1 MWRPS
6 GNALK
11 RNIRFLK
18 NSIMGIVA
26 RQSIKGTIATYIGV
40 AVGIVTTFF
49 IQTKALQ
56 AEQIG
61 LIDILLQCSLLFGGL
76 AQLGTNS
83 SAMRY
88 YPFFKDVEHRD
99 HGFFGWTLLVPL
111 VGFTL
116 FLLAFFCF
124 KGAIVDFFTKDEA
137 AGVELFT
144 KYVNFVI
151 PLAFF
156 MLYLSVFETNS
167 NLLLRIV
174 LPKFVREVGLRVGTL
189 AIYLLYYYKVIDFD
203 GVIVSFCVLYG
214 LATLVNVVYLL
225 SLKRVSFKI
234 EWDYIKPQLKR
245 DFLFYTLF
253 MLTAALAGNA
263 IPMLSKFFVAGKTGF
278 HLAGVFTIA
287 TNIAALVEM
296 PYRSLG
302 AISRPH
308 ISDAMAKQD
317 VKQAD
322 ALCKSVALHQFIA
335 GTFVFFLIWIN
346 IDFIFDLLP
355 NGDIYRL
362 GKWAVLMLSLSRLMY
377 STLSVTSTALGYS
390 KYYYYSL
397 IFIVLLSVMSIAL
410 NTWFVPKWDINGGA
424 LAQMLSY
431 LIYFILLIAFIKWKV
446 GVMPLS
452 KKLLPVAVVIL
463 ALFGLNWL
471 WASALTPLFVKLFA
485 KPIFG
490 LAIDALLK
498 TLIFLTLGM
507 TAIYK
512 LKVSQSVNDLIDKG
526 LKMVR
531 RK

>member
-1 MWRPS
+1 
-6 GNALK
+6 
-11 RNIRFLK
+11 
-18 NSIMGIVA
+18 MGIVA

-56 AEQIG
+56 PEQIG
-61 LIDILLQCSLLFGGL
+61 LIDVLLQCSLLFGGL

-88 YPFFKDVEHRD
+88 YPFFKDEEHRD
-99 HGFFGWTLLVPL
+99 HGFFGWTLLVPFI
-111 VGFTL
+111 GFML
-116 FLLAFFCF
+116 FLLAFFLF
-124 KGAIVDFFTKDEA
+124 KGSIVHFFTKDAEVGA
-137 AGVELFT
+137 NLFA

-156 MLYLSVFETNS
+156 MLYISVFETNS

-174 LPKFVREVGLRVGTL
+174 LPKFIREVGLRVATL
-189 AIYLLYYYKVIDFD
+189 AVYLLYFYKVIDFD
-203 GVIVSFCVLYG
+203 GVIIGFCVFYG
-214 LATLVNVVYLL
+214 LATLINIAYLL

-234 EWDYIKPQLKR
+234 EWEYIKPELKR

-253 MLTAALAGNA
+253 MITAALAGNM

-308 ISDAMAKQD
+308 ISDAMAKQN
-317 VKQAD
+317 VKLAN
-322 ALCKSVALHQFIA
+322 ALCKTVALHQFIA

-355 NGDIYRL
+355 NGGIYRL
-362 GKWAVLMLSLSRLMY
+362 GKWAVLILSLSRLVY
-377 STLSVTSTALGYS
+377 STLGVTTTVLSYS
-390 KYYYYSL
+390 KHYYYSL
-397 IFIVLLSVMSIAL
+397 FFTIMLAAMSIFL
-410 NTWFVPKWDINGGA
+410 NTWLVPKWDINGGA
-424 LAQMLSY
+424 LANLISY
-431 LIYFILLIAFIKWKV
+431 LVYFILLIAFIKWKI

-452 KKLLPVAVVIL
+452 KKLIPVAAVIL
-463 ALFGLNWL
+463 GMFVLNWL
-471 WASALTPLFVKLFA
+471 WTKALTPLFVKPFE

-490 LAIDALLK
+490 LAIDAVLK
-498 TLIFLTLGM
+498 TVMFLVLGLV
-507 TAIYK
+507 AICK
-512 LKVSQSVNDLIDKG
+512 LKVSSSVNDLLDKG
-526 LKMVR
+526 LKMIR
-531 RK
+531 RAK

>member
-1 MWRPS
+1 
-6 GNALK
+6 
-11 RNIRFLK
+11 
-18 NSIMGIVA
+18 MGIVA

-56 AEQIG
+56 PEQIG
-61 LIDILLQCSLLFGGL
+61 LIDILLQCSILFGGL

-88 YPFFKDVEHRD
+88 YPFFKDEEHRD

-111 VGFTL
+111 IGFTL
-116 FLLAFFCF
+116 FLLAFFLF
-124 KGAIVDFFTKDEA
+124 KDSIVDFFTREGEA
-137 AGVELFT
+137 GAELFP

-189 AIYLLYYYKVIDFD
+189 AIYLFYYYKVIDFD

-214 LATLVNVVYLL
+214 LATLINIVYLL

-234 EWDYIKPQLKR
+234 EWDYIKPQLRR

-253 MLTAALAGNA
+253 MITAALAGNV
-263 IPMLSKFFVAGKTGF
+263 IPMLSKFFVAGEAGF
-278 HLAGVFTIA
+278 RLAGVFAIA

-317 VKQAD
+317 VNRAD
-322 ALCKSVALHQFIA
+322 ALCKTVALHQFIA

-346 IDFIFDLLP
+346 IDFLFDLLP

-362 GKWAVLMLSLSRLMY
+362 GKWAVLILSLSRLVY
-377 STLSVTSTALGYS
+377 STFGVTTTVLSYS

-397 IFIVLLSVMSIAL
+397 IFTILLAGMSIGL
-410 NTWFVPKWDINGGA
+410 NAWWVPKWDINGGA
-424 LAQMLSY
+424 LANVVSY
-431 LIYFILLIAFIKWKV
+431 LVYFILLVTFIRWKI
-446 GVMPLS
+446 GVQPVS
-452 KKLLPVAVVIL
+452 RKLLPVIVVIL
-463 ALFGLNWL
+463 SLFLLDRL
-471 WASALTPLFVKLFA
+471 WTSALTPLLVKPFE
-485 KPIFG
+485 KSVFG
-490 LAIDALLK
+490 LAIDAILK
-498 TLIFLTLGM
+498 SVIFLALGL
-507 TAIYK
+507 TGIYK
-512 LKVSQSVNDLIDKG
+512 QKVSSSINDLIDKVLDKIRG
-526 LKMVR
+526 K
-531 RK
+531 

>member
-1 MWRPS
+1 
-6 GNALK
+6 
-11 RNIRFLK
+11 
-18 NSIMGIVA
+18 MGIVA

-56 AEQIG
+56 PEQIG

-76 AQLGTNS
+76 AQLGITS

-88 YPFFKDVEHRD
+88 YPFFKDEENRD
-99 HGFFGWTLLVPL
+99 HGFFGWTLLVPF
-111 VGFTL
+111 VGFVF
-116 FLLAFFCF
+116 FLLAFSLF
-124 KGAIVDFFTKDEA
+124 KGSIVHFFTKDSEVGA
-137 AGVELFT
+137 DLFA

-156 MLYLSVFETNS
+156 MLYISVFETNS

-174 LPKFVREVGLRVGTL
+174 LPKFIREVGLRVGTL
-189 AIYLLYYYKVIDFD
+189 IIYLLYYYKVIDFD

-214 LATLVNVVYLL
+214 LATLINIVYLL

-234 EWDYIKPQLKR
+234 EWDYIKPELKR

-253 MLTAALAGNA
+253 MITAALAGNV
-263 IPMLSKFFVAGKTGF
+263 IPMLSKFFVAGEAGF
-278 HLAGVFTIA
+278 RLAGVFTIA

-308 ISDAMAKQD
+308 ISEAMAKQD
-317 VKQAD
+317 VEQAD
-322 ALCKSVALHQFIA
+322 ALSKGVALHQFIA

-362 GKWAVLMLSLSRLMY
+362 GKWAVLILSLSRLVY
-377 STLSVTSTALGYS
+377 STLGVTNTVLSYS
-390 KYYYYSL
+390 KHYYYSL
-397 IFIVLLSVMSIAL
+397 IFTILLAAMSIGL
-410 NTWFVPKWDINGGA
+410 NTWLVPKWDINGGA
-424 LAQMLSY
+424 LANLVSY
-431 LIYFILLIAFIKWKV
+431 LIYFILLIAFIRWKI

-452 KKLLPVAVVIL
+452 KKLLPVVAVIL
-463 ALFGLNWL
+463 GLFVLNWL
-471 WASALTPLFVKLFA
+471 WTKALTPLFVKPFE
-485 KPIFG
+485 KPILG
-490 LAIDALLK
+490 LAIDAALK
-498 TLIFLTLGM
+498 TVIFLAVGL

-512 LKVSQSVNDLIDKG
+512 MKVSQSVNDLIDKG
-526 LKMVR
+526 LKIVSW
-531 RK
+531 K

>member
-6 GNALK
+6 GNAPK

-26 RQSIKGTIATYIGV
+26 RQSIKGTVATYIGV
-40 AVGIVTTFF
+40 GVGIVTTFF

-88 YPFFKDVEHRD
+88 YPFFKDEEHRD

-124 KGAIVDFFTKDEA
+124 KGAIVDFFTKDA
-137 AGVELFT
+137 TVGADLFA

-410 NTWFVPKWDINGGA
+410 NTCLVPKWDINGGA

-452 KKLLPVAVVIL
+452 KKLLPVAVVIF
-463 ALFGLNWL
+463 ALFALNWL
-471 WASALTPLFVKLFA
+471 WTSTLTPLFVQLFT
-485 KPIFG
+485 KPLFG

-498 TLIFLTLGM
+498 TSIFLVLGM

-526 LKMVR
+526 LKMIR

>member
-1 MWRPS
+1 
-6 GNALK
+6 
-11 RNIRFLK
+11 
-18 NSIMGIVA
+18 MGIVA
-26 RQSIKGTIATYIGV
+26 RQSIKGTVATYIGV
-40 AVGIVTTFF
+40 VVGIVTTFF

-56 AEQIG
+56 PEQIG

-76 AQLGTNS
+76 AQLGTSS

-88 YPFFKDVEHRD
+88 YPFFKDKEHRD

-111 VGFTL
+111 IGFSI
-116 FLLAFFCF
+116 FLLAFFTF
-124 KGAIVDFFTKDEA
+124 KGAIVNFFTKNAEVGAD
-137 AGVELFT
+137 LFG
-144 KYVNFVI
+144 KYVYFVI

-156 MLYLSVFETNS
+156 MLYLAVFETNS

-174 LPKFVREVGLRVGTL
+174 LPKFIREVGLRVGTL
-189 AIYLLYYYKVIDFD
+189 AIYLLYFYKVIGFD
-203 GVIVSFCVLYG
+203 GVIIAFCVLYG
-214 LATLVNVVYLL
+214 LATFINIVYLL

-234 EWDYIKPQLKR
+234 ERNYIKPDLKR

-253 MLTAALAGNA
+253 MITAALAGNV

-322 ALCKSVALHQFIA
+322 ELCKGVALHQFIA

-346 IDFIFDLLP
+346 IDCIFSLLP
-355 NGDIYRL
+355 NGDIYRV
-362 GKWAVLMLSLSRLMY
+362 GKWAVLMLSLSRLVY
-377 STLSVTSTALGYS
+377 STLSVASTALSYS

-397 IFIVLLSVMSIAL
+397 FFTILLAAMSIAL
-410 NTWFVPKWDINGGA
+410 NTWLVPKWDINGGA
-424 LAQMLSY
+424 LASLASYAVYFVLLLS
-431 LIYFILLIAFIKWKV
+431 FIWWKV

-452 KKLLPVAVVIL
+452 KKLLPVAAVIL
-463 ALFGLNWL
+463 LLFGLDWL
-471 WASALTPLFVKLFA
+471 WTLALTPLFDRWFDGSIVGSMLNAALKSSVFL
-485 KPIFG
+485 G
-490 LAIDALLK
+490 LG
-498 TLIFLTLGM
+498 LTIL
-507 TAIYK
+507 YR
-512 LKVSQSVNDLIDKG
+512 LKVSQSVNDVIDHV
-526 LKMVR
+526 LF
-531 RK
+531 RKN

>member
-1 MWRPS
+1 
-6 GNALK
+6 
-11 RNIRFLK
+11 
-18 NSIMGIVA
+18 MGIVA

-56 AEQIG
+56 PEQIG

-88 YPFFKDVEHRD
+88 YPFFKDEEHRD

-111 VGFTL
+111 IGFTF
-116 FLLAFFCF
+116 FLLAFFVF
-124 KGAIVDFFTKDEA
+124 KGSIVRFFTKDAEVGA
-137 AGVELFT
+137 DLFA

-156 MLYLSVFETNS
+156 MLYISVFETNS

-174 LPKFVREVGLRVGTL
+174 LPKFIREVGLRVATL
-189 AIYLLYYYKVIDFD
+189 VVYLLYYYKVIDFD
-203 GVIVSFCVLYG
+203 GVIIGFCVFYG
-214 LATLVNVVYLL
+214 LATLTNVVYLL

-234 EWDYIKPQLKR
+234 EWDYIKPELKR

-253 MLTAALAGNA
+253 MITAALAGNV

-322 ALCKSVALHQFIA
+322 FLCKNVALHQFIA

-362 GKWAVLMLSLSRLMY
+362 GKWAVLILSLSRLVY
-377 STLSVTSTALGYS
+377 STLGVTTTVLSYS

-397 IFIVLLSVMSIAL
+397 IFTILLAAMSVGL
-410 NTWFVPKWDINGGA
+410 NAWWVPKWDINGGA
-424 LAQMLSY
+424 LANVVSY
-431 LIYFILLIAFIKWKV
+431 LIYFILLVAFIRWKIR
-446 GVMPLS
+446 VMPLS
-452 KKLLPVAVVIL
+452 KKLLPVAAIVL
-463 ALFGLNWL
+463 ALFALNWL
-471 WASALTPLFVKLFA
+471 WTSTLMPLLVKPFA
-485 KPIFG
+485 KPVIG
-490 LAIDALLK
+490 LAINAVLK
-498 TLIFLTLGM
+498 TAIFLALGM

-512 LKVSQSVNDLIDKG
+512 LQVSQSVNDLIDKG
-526 LKMVR
+526 LK
-531 RK
+531 KLSFGK

>member
-6 GNALK
+6 VNVPK
-11 RNIRFLK
+11 SNTRFLK
-18 NSIMGIVA
+18 NDTMGIVA

-56 AEQIG
+56 PEQIG

-88 YPFFKDVEHRD
+88 YPFFKDEEHRD
-99 HGFFGWTLLVPL
+99 HGFFGWTLLVPF

-116 FLLAFFCF
+116 FLLAFLLF
-124 KGAIVDFFTKDEA
+124 KGSIVSFFTKDSEV
-137 AGVELFT
+137 GVDLFA
-144 KYVNFVI
+144 KYVNFVV

-156 MLYLSVFETNS
+156 MLYISVFETNS

-189 AIYLLYYYKVIDFD
+189 AIYLLYFFKVSGFD
-203 GVIVSFCVLYG
+203 GVIVSFCVMYG
-214 LATLVNVVYLL
+214 LATFINVVYLL

-234 EWDYIKPQLKR
+234 EWDYIKLELKH

-253 MLTAALAGNA
+253 MITAALAGNM
-263 IPMLSKFFVAGKTGF
+263 IPMLSKFFVAAKTSF

-308 ISDAMAKQD
+308 ISEAMAKQD
-317 VKQAD
+317 MKQAN

-335 GTFVFFLIWIN
+335 GTFVFFLIWTN

-362 GKWAVLMLSLSRLMY
+362 GKWAVLILSLSRLVY
-377 STLSVTSTALGYS
+377 STFAVTTTVLSYS

-397 IFIVLLSVMSIAL
+397 IFTILLAIMSLGL
-410 NTWFVPKWDINGGA
+410 NAWLVPQYDINGGA
-424 LAQMLSY
+424 LANVVSY
-431 LIYFILLIAFIKWKV
+431 LIYFILLLAFIKWKI
-446 GVMPLS
+446 GVNPLS
-452 KKLLPVAVVIL
+452 LKLVPVALVVL

-471 WASALTPLFVKLFA
+471 WTFALTPWFEGWFA

-490 LAIDALLK
+490 LGIDAALK
-498 TLIFLTLGM
+498 SVVFLVLGM
-507 TAIYK
+507 TTVYK
-512 LKVSQSVNDLIDKG
+512 LKVSQSVNDLVDKG
-526 LKMVR
+526 LGLIHLK
-531 RK
+531 

>member
-1 MWRPS
+1 
-6 GNALK
+6 
-11 RNIRFLK
+11 
-18 NSIMGIVA
+18 MGIVA

-56 AEQIG
+56 PEQIG

-88 YPFFKDVEHRD
+88 YPFFKDEEHRD

-111 VGFTL
+111 IGFAF
-116 FLLAFFCF
+116 FLLAFFLF
-124 KGAIVDFFTKDEA
+124 KGAIVDFFTKDAEVGA
-137 AGVELFT
+137 EMFA
-144 KYVNFVI
+144 KYVIFVV

-156 MLYLSVFETNS
+156 MLYISVFETNS

-174 LPKFVREVGLRVGTL
+174 LPKFIREVGLRVGTL
-189 AIYLLYYYKVIDFD
+189 AIYLLYFYKVIDFD
-203 GVIVSFCVLYG
+203 GVIVAFCVLYG
-214 LATLVNVVYLL
+214 LATLINIVYLF

-234 EWDYIKPQLKR
+234 EWEYIKPQLRR

-253 MLTAALAGNA
+253 MITAALAGNV

-278 HLAGVFTIA
+278 HLAGVYTIA
-287 TNIAALVEM
+287 FNIAALVEM

-308 ISDAMAKQD
+308 ISEAMAKQD
-317 VKQAD
+317 VAQAD
-322 ALCKSVALHQFIA
+322 ALCKTVALHQFIA

-355 NGDIYRL
+355 NGDIYRA
-362 GKWAVLMLSLSRLMY
+362 GKWAVLILSLSRLVY
-377 STLSVTSTALGYS
+377 STLGVTTTVLSYS

-397 IFIVLLSVMSIAL
+397 IFTILLAVMSISL
-410 NTWFVPKWDINGGA
+410 NVWLVPKYDINGGA
-424 LAQMLSY
+424 LANVVSY
-431 LIYFILLIAFIKWKV
+431 FIYFVLLVVFIKWKI
-446 GVMPLS
+446 GVAPLS
-452 KKLLPVAVVIL
+452 KKLLPVAAVIL
-463 ALFGLNWL
+463 VLFALNWL
-471 WASALTPLFVKLFA
+471 WSSVLTPL
-485 KPIFG
+485 
-490 LAIDALLK
+490 LLK
-498 TLIFLTLGM
+498 PFAQPIIGLVVDAALKTSLFLALGM

-512 LKVSQSVNDLIDKG
+512 LKVSLSVNDLIDKG
-526 LKMVR
+526 LRAIRLKR
-531 RK
+531 

>member
-1 MWRPS
+1 
-6 GNALK
+6 
-11 RNIRFLK
+11 
-18 NSIMGIVA
+18 MGIVA

-56 AEQIG
+56 PEQIG

-88 YPFFKDVEHRD
+88 YPFFKDEEHRD
-99 HGFFGWTLLVPL
+99 HGFFGWTVLVPFI
-111 VGFTL
+111 GFAF
-116 FLLAFFCF
+116 FLLAFFAF
-124 KGAIVDFFTKDEA
+124 KGSIVHFFTKDSEV
-137 AGVELFT
+137 GTDLFA

-156 MLYLSVFETNS
+156 MLYISVFETNS

-174 LPKFVREVGLRVGTL
+174 LPKFIREVGLRVGTL

-214 LATLVNVVYLL
+214 LATLINIVYLL

-234 EWDYIKPQLKR
+234 EWDYIKPELKR

-253 MLTAALAGNA
+253 MITAALAGNV
-263 IPMLSKFFVAGKTGF
+263 IPMLSKFFVAGEAGF
-278 HLAGVFTIA
+278 RLAGVFTIA
-287 TNIAALVEM
+287 TNIAAVVEM

-308 ISDAMAKQD
+308 ISEAMAKQN
-317 VKQAD
+317 VKQANV
-322 ALCKSVALHQFIA
+322 LCKTVALHQFIA

-362 GKWAVLMLSLSRLMY
+362 GKWAVLLLSLSRLLF
-377 STLSVTSTALGYS
+377 STLSVASTALGYS

-397 IFIVLLSVMSIAL
+397 IFTILLAATSIML
-410 NTWFVPKWDINGGA
+410 NQWLVPKWDINGGA
-424 LAQMLSY
+424 LANVVS
-431 LIYFILLIAFIKWKV
+431 YFIYYTLLLAFIRWKI
-446 GVMPLS
+446 GVNPISVKMF
-452 KKLLPVAVVIL
+452 PVATIVL
-463 ALFGLNWL
+463 AMFGLNWL
-471 WASALTPLFVKLFA
+471 WNLVLTPRFA
-485 KPIFG
+485 SLLANPIFG
-490 LAIDALLK
+490 LGIDAVLK
-498 TLIFLTLGM
+498 SVVFLVLGFG
-507 TAIYK
+507 ALYK
-512 LKVSQSVNDLIDKG
+512 LKVSSSVNDLIDKG

-531 RK
+531 WK

>member
-1 MWRPS
+1 
-6 GNALK
+6 
-11 RNIRFLK
+11 
-18 NSIMGIVA
+18 MGIVA

-56 AEQIG
+56 PEQIG
-61 LIDILLQCSLLFGGL
+61 LIDILLQCSLLFAGL

-88 YPFFKDVEHRD
+88 YPFFKDEDNRD
-99 HGFFGWTLLVPL
+99 HGFFGWTLIVPL
-111 VGFTL
+111 VGFSL
-116 FLLAFFCF
+116 FLVAFSLF
-124 KGAIVDFFTKDEA
+124 KGSIIDFFTKD
-137 AGVELFT
+137 AGAGAELFP

-214 LATLVNVVYLL
+214 LATLVNIVYLL

-234 EWDYIKPQLKR
+234 EWKYIKPQLRR

-253 MLTAALAGNA
+253 MLTAALAGNV
-263 IPMLSKFFVAGKTGF
+263 IPMLSKFFVAGQAGF
-278 HLAGVFTIA
+278 RLAGVFTIA

-322 ALCKSVALHQFIA
+322 ALCKGVALHQFMA

-362 GKWAVLMLSLSRLMY
+362 GKWAVLILSLSRLVY
-377 STLSVTSTALGYS
+377 STLGVVTTALSYS

-397 IFIVLLSVMSIAL
+397 LFTILLAGMSIGL
-410 NTWFVPKWDINGGA
+410 NAWWVPMWDINGGA
-424 LAQMLSY
+424 LANLVSY
-431 LIYFILLIAFIKWKV
+431 FIYFMLLLVFIRWKI

-452 KKLLPVAVVIL
+452 KQLLPVAVVIL
-463 ALFGLNWL
+463 VLFALNWL
-471 WASALTPLFVKLFA
+471 WTSTLTPLIMKPFD

-490 LAIDALLK
+490 LVIDAVLK
-498 TLIFLTLGM
+498 TAIFLILGM

-526 LKMVR
+526 LNMIR

>member
-1 MWRPS
+1 
-6 GNALK
+6 
-11 RNIRFLK
+11 
-18 NSIMGIVA
+18 MGIVA

-56 AEQIG
+56 PDQIG

-88 YPFFKDVEHRD
+88 YPFFKDEAHRD

-111 VGFTL
+111 IGFSIFLML
-116 FLLAFFCF
+116 FFLF
-124 KGAIVDFFTKDEA
+124 KDSIVDFFTKDSGVGSEA
-137 AGVELFT
+137 FAR
-144 KYVNFVI
+144 YVYFVI

-156 MLYLSVFETNS
+156 MLYISVFETNS

-174 LPKFVREVGLRVGTL
+174 LPKFIREVGLRVGTL
-189 AIYLLYYYKVIDFD
+189 VIYLMYYYKVIDFD
-203 GVIVSFCVLYG
+203 GVIIAFCVLYG
-214 LATLVNVVYLL
+214 LATLINVVYLL

-234 EWDYIKPQLKR
+234 ERGFVSAQLKR
-245 DFLFYTLF
+245 DFVFYTLF
-253 MLTAALAGNA
+253 MITAALAGNM

-308 ISDAMAKQD
+308 ISEAMAKQD
-317 VKQAD
+317 VAQAD
-322 ALCKSVALHQFIA
+322 SLCKNVALHQFIA
-335 GTFVFFLIWIN
+335 GSFVFLLIWVN

-355 NGDIYRL
+355 NGDVYRL
-362 GKWAVLMLSLSRLMY
+362 GKWAVLILSLGRLVY
-377 STLSVTSTALGYS
+377 STLGVTTTVLSYS

-397 IFIVLLSVMSIAL
+397 IFTILLAAMSIGL
-410 NTWFVPKWDINGGA
+410 NTWLVPKWDINGGA
-424 LAQMLSY
+424 MANVVSY
-431 LIYFILLIAFIKWKV
+431 VVYFILLIGFIKWKV
-446 GVMPLS
+446 GVQPFSGKMVSVFL
-452 KKLLPVAVVIL
+452 VIL
-463 ALFGLNWL
+463 VLFGLNWC
-471 WASALTPLFVKLFA
+471 WTTFLTPWFA
-485 KPIFG
+485 GWFAEPIFG
-490 LAIDALLK
+490 LLIDAVLKSLL
-498 TLIFLTLGM
+498 LVALGL

-512 LKVSQSVNDLIDKG
+512 LKVSQSVNDLIDRALRTIGIK
-526 LKMVR
+526 L
-531 RK
+531 

>member
-1 MWRPS
+1 
-6 GNALK
+6 
-11 RNIRFLK
+11 
-18 NSIMGIVA
+18 MGIVA

-88 YPFFKDVEHRD
+88 YPFFKDEEHRD

-116 FLLAFFCF
+116 FLLAFLCF
-124 KGAIVDFFTKDEA
+124 KGAIVDFFTKDA
-137 AGVELFT
+137 AVGGELFT

-156 MLYLSVFETNS
+156 MLYISVFETNS

-203 GVIVSFCVLYG
+203 GVIIAFCVLYG
-214 LATLVNVVYLL
+214 LATLINIVYLL

-234 EWDYIKPQLKR
+234 EWGYIKPQLKR

-322 ALCKSVALHQFIA
+322 VLCKSVALHQFIA
-335 GTFVFFLIWIN
+335 GTFVFFLVWIN

-362 GKWAVLMLSLSRLMY
+362 GKWAVLILSLSRLVY
-377 STLSVTSTALGYS
+377 STLGVITTALSYS

-397 IFIVLLSVMSIAL
+397 IFTVLLAAMSIGL
-410 NTWFVPKWDINGGA
+410 NEWWVPKWDINGGA
-424 LAQMLSY
+424 LANLVSY
-431 LIYFILLIAFIKWKV
+431 FIYFVLLLVFIKWKI

-471 WASALTPLFVKLFA
+471 WSSALTPLLETLFE

-490 LAIDALLK
+490 LTIDALLK
-498 TLIFLTLGM
+498 TAIFLVLGLI
-507 TAIYK
+507 AIYK

-526 LKMVR
+526 LEMVR

>member
-1 MWRPS
+1 
-6 GNALK
+6 
-11 RNIRFLK
+11 
-18 NSIMGIVA
+18 MGIVA

-322 ALCKSVALHQFIA
+322 ALCKGVALHQFIA
-335 GTFVFFLIWIN
+335 GSFVFFLIWIN

-410 NTWFVPKWDINGGA
+410 NTWLVPKWDINGGA

-452 KKLLPVAVVIL
+452 KKLLPAAVVIF
-463 ALFGLNWL
+463 ALFALNWL
-471 WASALTPLFVKLFA
+471 WTSTLTPLFVQLFT
-485 KPIFG
+485 KPLFG

-498 TLIFLTLGM
+498 TSIFLVLGM

-512 LKVSQSVNDLIDKG
+512 LKVSQSVIHDTEFLDGLAMFGQNLHGIDG
-526 LKMVR
+526 SGEVM
-531 RK
+531 

>member
-1 MWRPS
+1 
-6 GNALK
+6 
-11 RNIRFLK
+11 
-18 NSIMGIVA
+18 MGIVA

-56 AEQIG
+56 PEQIG

-88 YPFFKDVEHRD
+88 YPFFKDEEHRD

-111 VGFTL
+111 VGFIV
-116 FLLAFFCF
+116 FLLAFFLF
-124 KGAIVDFFTKDEA
+124 KGSIVDFFTKD
-137 AGVELFT
+137 AGTGSELFP

-151 PLAFF
+151 PLALF
-156 MLYLSVFETNS
+156 MLYISVFETNS

-174 LPKFVREVGLRVGTL
+174 LPKFIREVGLRVGTL
-189 AIYLLYYYKVIDFD
+189 AIYLLFFYKIIDFD
-203 GVIVSFCVLYG
+203 GVIVSFCILYG
-214 LATLVNVVYLL
+214 LATLINIVYLL
-225 SLKRVSFKI
+225 TLKRVSFRI
-234 EWDYIKPQLKR
+234 EWTYLKPQLKR

-253 MLTAALAGNA
+253 MLTAALAGNV
-263 IPMLSKFFVAGKTGF
+263 IPMLSKFFVAGEAGF
-278 HLAGVFTIA
+278 RLAGVFTIA

-317 VKQAD
+317 AARAD
-322 ALCKSVALHQFIA
+322 VLCKTVALHQFIA

-355 NGDIYRL
+355 NGDIYRV
-362 GKWAVLMLSLSRLMY
+362 GKWAVLLLSLSRLVY
-377 STLSVTSTALGYS
+377 STLGVTTTVLSYS

-397 IFIVLLSVMSIAL
+397 VFTVLLAGMSIGL
-410 NTWFVPKWDINGGA
+410 NLWLVPKWDINGGA
-424 LAQMLSY
+424 LANAVSY
-431 LIYFILLIAFIKWKV
+431 LIYFILLIAFINWKI
-446 GVMPLS
+446 GVQPMS
-452 KKLLPVAVVIL
+452 KKLLPMAVVIL

-471 WASALTPLFVKLFA
+471 WTAVVTPLFAHLFL

-490 LAIDALLK
+490 LTLDATLK
-498 TLIFLTLGM
+498 SVVFLSIGL

-526 LKMVR
+526 MNMVR
-531 RK
+531 RKE

>member
-1 MWRPS
+1 
-6 GNALK
+6 
-11 RNIRFLK
+11 
-18 NSIMGIVA
+18 MGIVA

-61 LIDILLQCSLLFGGL
+61 LIDILLQCSLLFGDL

-88 YPFFKDVEHRD
+88 YPFFKDEEHRD
-99 HGFFGWTLLVPL
+99 HGFFGWTLIVPL
-111 VGFTL
+111 IGFSIFLLL
-116 FLLAFFCF
+116 FLCF
-124 KGAIVDFFTKDEA
+124 KGAIVDFFTKDA
-137 AGVELFT
+137 TVGAELFT

-174 LPKFVREVGLRVGTL
+174 LPKFVREVGLRLGTL
-189 AIYLLYYYKVIDFD
+189 DIYLLYYYKVIDFD
-203 GVIVSFCVLYG
+203 GVIVAFCVLYG
-214 LATLVNVVYLL
+214 LATLINVVYLL
-225 SLKRVSFKI
+225 SLKRVSFRI

-287 TNIAALVEM
+287 YNIAALVEM

-335 GTFVFFLIWIN
+335 GTFVFFLVWIN

-355 NGDIYRL
+355 NGNTYRL
-362 GKWAVLMLSLSRLMY
+362 GKWAVLILSLGRLVY
-377 STLSVTSTALGYS
+377 STLGVVTTALSYS

-397 IFIVLLSVMSIAL
+397 IFTVLLAAMSVGL
-410 NTWFVPKWDINGGA
+410 NEWWVPKCDINGGA
-424 LAQMLSY
+424 LANLVSY
-431 LIYFILLIAFIKWKV
+431 FIYFVLLVVFIKWKI

-452 KKLLPVAVVIL
+452 KKLLPVALVIL
-463 ALFGLNWL
+463 VLFALNWL
-471 WASALTPLFVKLFA
+471 WSSVLTPLLM
-485 KPIFG
+485 KPFERPILG
-490 LAIDALLK
+490 STLDAVLK
-498 TLIFLTLGM
+498 TAVFLVIGL

-526 LKMVR
+526 LEMVR